1 MEIWE
6 EGNNRPEVIEGI
18 EMVMERGV
26 EEEVG
31 KWWFN
36 QKCRLNLRVSALIIF
51 AFSLR

>member
-6 EGNNRPEVIEGI
+6 EGNNQPEVIEGI

-31 KWWFN
+31 KW
-36 QKCRLNLRVSALIIF
+36 
-51 AFSLR
+51 